1 MSIIVHSI
9 TTSLEEPAQ
18 AALSRAAALLGAG
31 QAADACIV
39 KTSLD
44 ARKRND
50 IHFVHTVALTL
61 ESPEEEARAVSR
73 CADRRVT
80 LRREEPLEIA
90 FGTRALEH
98 RPVIVGFGPAGM
110 FAGLLLARNGY
121 RPIILER
128 GGEMDRRVAAVERFW
143 REGALDS
150 GTNVQFGEGGAGTFS
165 DGKLTTRIGDPK
177 CGWVLREFVRFGAPS
192 EILHKAKPHI
202 GTDRLREIV
211 KNLRAEICALGGE
224 VRFETA
230 LTDLAVEGGLLRGAV
245 SSAGELPAEVLLLA
259 AGHSARDTFEMLLRR
274 GFVMEPKPFSVG
286 VRVEHLQIDIDRGL
300 YGEYAGHP
308 ALPPG
313 EYQLSHRVGER
324 GVYTFCMCPGGVV
337 VPAASEEGMVVT
349 NGMSNHARDGKN
361 ANAAVAVS
369 VTPKDYGGGP
379 LGGVRFQRELERR
392 SYAAGC
398 GGYRAP
404 AQDAG
409 HFFAGKA
416 GLDTGR
422 VEPTYARGVTPC
434 DFHEILPGF
443 ISSMLETG
451 LRAFGKKLPGFD
463 MPGALLTGVE
473 TRTSS
478 PVRILRGKDYQAVG
492 IAGVYPCAEGAG
504 YAGGIMSAAVD
515 GIRAAIAVMAEY
527 RPFD

>member
-1 MSIIVHSI
+1 MPIIVHSI
-9 TTSLEEPAQ
+9 TTSLEEPAE
-18 AALSRAAALLGAG
+18 AALSRAASLRGVR
-31 QAADACIV
+31 AADACIV

-44 ARKRND
+44 ARKRDD

-61 ESPEEEARAVSR
+61 GTPAEEEAAASR
-73 CADRRVT
+73 CADRRVS
-80 LRREEPLEIA
+80 LRREEPLEIPR
-90 FGTRALEH
+90 GTRTLEH
-98 RPVIVGFGPAGM
+98 RPVVVGFGPAGM
-110 FAGLLLARNGY
+110 FAGLLLAQNGY
-121 RPIILER
+121 RPVILER

-143 REGALDS
+143 REGTLDP

-177 CGWVLREFVRFGAPS
+177 CGWVLREFVRFGAPA
-192 EILHKAKPHI
+192 EILYRAKPHI
-202 GTDRLREIV
+202 GTDRLREVV
-211 KNLRAEICALGGE
+211 KNLRAEICSLGGE
-224 VRFETA
+224 VRFDTA
-230 LTDLAVEGGLLRGAV
+230 LTDLVVTGGRLRGART
-245 SSAGELPAEVLLLA
+245 SAGEIPADVLLLA

-274 GFVMEPKPFSVG
+274 GFAMEAKPFSVG
-286 VRVEHLQIDIDRGL
+286 VRIEHLQAEIDRGL
-300 YGEYAGHP
+300 YGDHAGHP

-337 VPAASEEGMVVT
+337 VPAASEEGMTVT
-349 NGMSNHARDGKN
+349 NGMSYHARDGKN

-369 VTPKDYGGGP
+369 VTPADYGGGP
-379 LGGVRFQRELERR
+379 LGGAAFQRELERR
-392 SYAAGC
+392 AYAAGG

-404 AQDAG
+404 AQDIG

-416 GLDTGR
+416 GLDAAR
-422 VEPTYARGVTPC
+422 VQPTYARGVTPC
-434 DFHEILPGF
+434 DFHELLPGF
-443 ISSMLETG
+443 VSSMLETG

-463 MPGALLTGVE
+463 APGALLTGIE

-478 PVRILRGKDYQAVG
+478 PVRILRGEDYQAPG
-492 IAGVYPCAEGAG
+492 AGGVYPCAEGAG

-515 GIRAAIAVMAEY
+515 GIRAALAVMAEY